1 MFAALLHARKMLSL
15 QPECVRFDIYRT
27 AAVLE
32 QNQGSQR
39 ANAFLISFCKKAL
52 PRLELVAKKYECA
65 GINNNASAAIFG
77 GHFDTELMQYLASR
91 MVNMVARY
99 NRLPDMARADIDLL
113 AADIAN
119 FTRAELANI
128 DDTGFSELKTLYTWY
143 MRAGIISL
151 QFNVTPPHWER
162 VTKKYVG
169 EDEIAPAITRMF
181 NEVWWRGRLRRIAAA
196 WREHLL
202 IAAGN
207 VSKKKHAYASKN
219 CVTDWREQKRRTRE
233 FLKGLD
239 LEDED
244 GNRISLIEKYDGSV
258 ANPAIRRCELMTRIR
273 GFENIC
279 NELGYVGE
287 FYTLTAPS
295 KYHATTKAGYRNT
308 KWKGASPSDT
318 QSYLT
323 GLWARIRAKLHREE
337 IRIFGIRVAEPH
349 HDGTPHWHMLMFM
362 LPEDVERVRLIIR
375 DYAREEDHHELRSDK
390 AKKARF
396 HAEAIDPE
404 KGSAT
409 GYVAKYISK
418 NIDGYALDGET
429 DDESGE
435 LLKETAPAV
444 SAWAA
449 RWHIRQFQFIGGAP
463 VTVYRE
469 LRRLADTETAHGLSV
484 EFAAVHDAADAGD
497 WAGYVNAQGGPFVR
511 RDDLQVRTLYE
522 PRAEFNQYGEETVC
536 IRGVYDSAIG
546 AGTPILTRLTQWKI
560 VPKRAVDLDVDV
572 KGAPAPSRSSVNN
585 CTGSENDPP
594 ILDLSKP
601 LSRRERR
608 ELANRLRKQK
618 PAIRRKFIH
627 GTDEQYAAIAK
638 TIDEI
643 YLTTGTIISRCEA
656 LHLMSGGKSCFNG
669 KWLRGTGE
677 GEVFSAAPS
686 HQAQARK
693 ILSRVAALA
702 GGKGGMK
709 GNVHPYHAHTVY
721 DAAIFLHTF
730 YQFVI
735 LYVYTVSRRGGCVN
749 RELNEH
755 VMIERVE
762 MIARLT
768 AESAC
773 QEKDREIALNLIAE
787 IARGN
792 LIKNDSFSVVFSAEP
807 VGKKLKKEHEVR
819 INITLDKDQKIEQ
832 SLIDAFQS
840 ELTRRVATIFPSTRV
855 FVRKGS
861 ITGVELTGV
870 ENDSD
875 RERLDN
881 ILQEVWEDESWR

>member
-1 MFAALLHARKMLSL
+1 MAVQFAYPWNAPRSAIASPYLTYDQQHRRDRMFAALLHARKVLSL
-15 QPECVRFDIYRT
+15 QPECVRFDVYRT
-27 AAVLE
+27 ATVLE

-52 PRLELVAKKYECA
+52 PRLELVAKKYECV
-65 GINNNASAAIFG
+65 GINSNVSTAVFG
-77 GHFDTELMQYLASR
+77 GHLDTQLMQYLASR
-91 MVNMVARY
+91 MVNMVARF
-99 NRLPDMARADIDLL
+99 NRLPDMSRADIDLL
-113 AADIAN
+113 ASDIAN
-119 FTRAELANI
+119 FIRSELADI
-128 DDTGFSELKTLYTWY
+128 DDTGLSELKTLYTWY
-143 MRAGIISL
+143 MQAGIISL
-151 QFNVTPPHWER
+151 QFNVIPPHWER

-181 NEVWWRGRLRRIAAA
+181 NDVWWRGRLRRIAAT
-196 WREHLL
+196 WREHLH
-202 IAAGN
+202 IAVGN
-207 VSKKKHAYASKN
+207 VSKKRHAYASKN

-295 KYHATTKAGYRNT
+295 KYHATTKAGYRNSE
-308 KWKGASPSDT
+308 WNGANPSDT

-375 DYAREEDHHELRSDK
+375 DYAWEEDHHELRSDK

-536 IRGVYDSAIG
+536 IRCVYDSAVG

-560 VPKRAVDLDVDV
+560 VPKRAVDLAVDV
-572 KGAPAPSRSSVNN
+572 KGASAPSRSSVNN
-585 CTGSENDPP
+585 CTGRESEPP
-594 ILDLSKP
+594 ALDLTKP
-601 LSRRERR
+601 LSRREKR
-608 ELANRLRKQK
+608 ELTNRLRKKK
-618 PAIRRKFIH
+618 PATRRKFIH
-627 GTDEQYAAIAK
+627 GTGEQNAAIAK

-643 YLTTGTIISRCEA
+643 HLTTGNTISRGEA
-656 LHLMSGGKSCFNG
+656 LHLMAGGKSCFEG
-669 KWLRGTGE
+669 KWLRGTARGE
-677 GEVFSAAPS
+677 IFSAAPS
-686 HQAQARK
+686 HEAKARE
-693 ILSRVAALA
+693 ILNRVA
-702 GGKGGMK
+702 
-709 GNVHPYHAHTVY
+709 V
-721 DAAIFLHTF
+721 
-730 YQFVI
+730 
-735 LYVYTVSRRGGCVN
+735 
-749 RELNEH
+749 
-755 VMIERVE
+755 
-762 MIARLT
+762 
-768 AESAC
+768 
-773 QEKDREIALNLIAE
+773 IAE
-787 IARGN
+787 LAT
-792 LIKNDSFSVVFSAEP
+792 KNN
-807 VGKKLKKEHEVR
+807 H
-819 INITLDKDQKIEQ
+819 
-832 SLIDAFQS
+832 
-840 ELTRRVATIFPSTRV
+840 
-855 FVRKGS
+855 
-861 ITGVELTGV
+861 
-870 ENDSD
+870 
-875 RERLDN
+875 
-881 ILQEVWEDESWR
+881 

>member
-1 MFAALLHARKMLSL
+1 M
-15 QPECVRFDIYRT
+15 RFDVYRT
-27 AAVLE
+27 ATVLE
-32 QNQGSQR
+32 QNQGLQR

-52 PRLELVAKKYECA
+52 PRLELVAKKYESA
-65 GINNNASAAIFG
+65 GINSNVSTAVFG
-77 GHFDTELMQYLASR
+77 GHFDTRLMQYLASR
-91 MVNMVARY
+91 MVNLVARY
-99 NRLPDMARADIDLL
+99 NRLPDMSRADADLL
-113 AADIAN
+113 GGDIAN
-119 FTRAELANI
+119 FIRSELANI
-128 DDTGFSELKTLYTWY
+128 DDSGFGELKTLYTWY
-143 MRAGIISL
+143 MHAGFISL
-151 QFNVTPPHWER
+151 QFNVIPPHWER
-162 VTKKYVG
+162 VANKCFNK
-169 EDEIAPAITRMF
+169 DDIAPAVIRMF
-181 NEVWWRGRLRRIAAA
+181 TESWWRNRLRRVASA
-196 WREHLL
+196 WREHLQ
-202 IAAGN
+202 IAVGN

-295 KYHATTKAGYRNT
+295 KYHATTKAGYRNS
-308 KWKGASPSDT
+308 KWNGASPSDT

-375 DYAREEDHHELRSDK
+375 DYTWEEDRHELRSDK

-522 PRAEFNQYGEETVC
+522 PRTEFNQYGEETVC
-536 IRGVYDSAIG
+536 IRGVYDSAVG
-546 AGTPILTRLTQWKI
+546 ADTPILTRLTQWKI
-560 VPKRAVDLDVDV
+560 VPKRAVDFAVDV

-585 CTGSENDPP
+585 CTGNESDPP
-594 ILDLSKP
+594 ELDLSKP
-601 LSRRERR
+601 LSRSERR
-608 ELANRLRKQK
+608 KLTARLRNKKRVGRQE
-618 PAIRRKFIH
+618 FIH
-627 GTDEQYAAIAK
+627 GTDKQRAAIDR

-643 YLTTGTIISRCEA
+643 QLATGETISRGEA
-656 LHLMSGGKSCFNG
+656 LHLMSGCKSCING
-669 KWLRGTGE
+669 KWCRGSATGE
-677 GEVFSAAPS
+677 IFPAAPS
-686 HQAQARK
+686 YRAKARQ
-693 ILSRVAALA
+693 ILNRAVVLA
-702 GGKGGMK
+702 
-709 GNVHPYHAHTVY
+709 
-721 DAAIFLHTF
+721 
-730 YQFVI
+730 
-735 LYVYTVSRRGGCVN
+735 
-749 RELNEH
+749 
-755 VMIERVE
+755 
-762 MIARLT
+762 
-768 AESAC
+768 
-773 QEKDREIALNLIAE
+773 
-787 IARGN
+787 
-792 LIKNDSFSVVFSAEP
+792 
-807 VGKKLKKEHEVR
+807 
-819 INITLDKDQKIEQ
+819 
-832 SLIDAFQS
+832 
-840 ELTRRVATIFPSTRV
+840 
-855 FVRKGS
+855 S
-861 ITGVELTGV
+861 ITKL
-870 ENDSD
+870 
-875 RERLDN
+875 RM
-881 ILQEVWEDESWR
+881 

>member
-1 MFAALLHARKMLSL
+1 MHSSQVAYAYPWNAPRSAIASPYLTYDQQHRRDRMFAALLHARKVLSL
-15 QPECVRFDIYRT
+15 QPECVRFDVYRT

-52 PRLELVAKKYECA
+52 PRLELVAKKYECT
-65 GINNNASAAIFG
+65 GIDSKVSTAVFG

-99 NRLPDMARADIDLL
+99 NRLPDMSRADIDLL

-119 FTRAELANI
+119 FIRAELADI
-128 DDTGFSELKTLYTWY
+128 DDAEFSELKTLYTWY
-143 MRAGIISL
+143 MRAGFISL

-169 EDEIAPAITRMF
+169 HDEIAPAVMRMF
-181 NEVWWRGRLRRIAAA
+181 NEVWWRGRLRRIAAS
-196 WREHLL
+196 WREHLQ

-207 VSKKKHAYASKN
+207 VSKKRHAYASKN

-295 KYHATTKAGYRNT
+295 KYHATTKAGYRNS
-308 KWKGASPSDT
+308 KWNGASPSDT

-349 HDGTPHWHMLMFM
+349 HDATPHWHMLMFM

-375 DYAREEDHHELRSDK
+375 NYAWEEDHHELKSDK

-536 IRGVYDSAIG
+536 IRGVYDAAVG

-560 VPKRAVDLDVDV
+560 VPKRAVDLAVDV
-572 KGAPAPSRSSVNN
+572 KGAPEPSRSSVNN
-585 CTGSENDPP
+585 CTGSESDPP
-594 ILDLSKP
+594 ILDLTKP

-608 ELANRLRKQK
+608 ELTNRLRMKK
-618 PAIRRKFIH
+618 SVTRRKFIH
-627 GTDEQYAAIAK
+627 GTDEQNAAVAK

-643 YLTTGTIISRCEA
+643 HQTTGINISRGEA
-656 LHLMSGGKSCFNG
+656 LHLMAGGKSCFNG
-669 KWLRGTGE
+669 KWLRGTAK

-686 HQAQARK
+686 HQTQARR

-702 GGKGGMK
+702 G
-709 GNVHPYHAHTVY
+709 
-721 DAAIFLHTF
+721 AA
-730 YQFVI
+730 
-735 LYVYTVSRRGGCVN
+735 
-749 RELNEH
+749 
-755 VMIERVE
+755 
-762 MIARLT
+762 AR
-768 AESAC
+768 
-773 QEKDREIALNLIAE
+773 
-787 IARGN
+787 
-792 LIKNDSFSVVFSAEP
+792 NDS
-807 VGKKLKKEHEVR
+807 
-819 INITLDKDQKIEQ
+819 
-832 SLIDAFQS
+832 
-840 ELTRRVATIFPSTRV
+840 
-855 FVRKGS
+855 
-861 ITGVELTGV
+861 
-870 ENDSD
+870 
-875 RERLDN
+875 
-881 ILQEVWEDESWR
+881 

>member
-1 MFAALLHARKMLSL
+1 MFAALLHARKVLSL
-15 QPECVRFDIYRT
+15 QPESVRFDVYRT

-52 PRLELVAKKYECA
+52 PRLELVANKYECA
-65 GINNNASAAIFG
+65 GINSNVSAAVFD
-77 GHFDTELMQYLASR
+77 GHFDTQLMQYLASR
-91 MVNMVARY
+91 MVNMVARF
-99 NRLPDMARADIDLL
+99 NRLPDMSRADIDLL

-119 FTRAELANI
+119 FIRSELADI

-143 MRAGIISL
+143 MRAGFISL
-151 QFNVTPPHWER
+151 QFNVTPPKWER
-162 VTKKYVG
+162 VTKKYFG
-169 EDEIAPAITRMF
+169 EDEIAPAVMRMF
-181 NEVWWRGRLRRIAAA
+181 NEVWWRGRLRRIASA
-196 WREHLL
+196 WREHLH
-202 IAAGN
+202 IAVGS
-207 VSKKKHAYASKN
+207 VSKRKHVYASKN

-295 KYHATTKAGYRNT
+295 KYHATTKAGYRNR
-308 KWKGASPSDT
+308 KWNGASPSDT

-375 DYAREEDHHELRSDK
+375 DYAWEEDRHELRSDK

-469 LRRLADTETAHGLSV
+469 LRRLADSETAHGLSI

-536 IRGVYDSAIG
+536 IRGVYDSSLG
-546 AGTPILTRLTQWKI
+546 SGTPILTRLTQWKI
-560 VPKRAVDLDVDV
+560 VPKRAVDLAVDV

-585 CTGSENDPP
+585 CTGSVSDPP
-594 ILDLSKP
+594 ELDLSKP

-608 ELANRLRKQK
+608 ELTKRLRKQK
-618 PAIRRKFIH
+618 SAIRRKFTH
-627 GTDEQYAAIAK
+627 GTDEQNAVITK

-643 YLTTGTIISRCEA
+643 HLTTGISISRGEA
-656 LHLMSGGKSCFNG
+656 LHLMAGGKSCFNG
-669 KWLRGTGE
+669 KWLRGTSKGE
-677 GEVFSAAPS
+677 IFSASPS
-686 HQAQARK
+686 HQEKARK
-693 ILSRVAALA
+693 ILNRIALLA
-702 GGKGGMK
+702 GSGG
-709 GNVHPYHAHTVY
+709 V
-721 DAAIFLHTF
+721 
-730 YQFVI
+730 
-735 LYVYTVSRRGGCVN
+735 GC
-749 RELNEH
+749 R
-755 VMIERVE
+755 
-762 MIARLT
+762 
-768 AESAC
+768 
-773 QEKDREIALNLIAE
+773 
-787 IARGN
+787 
-792 LIKNDSFSVVFSAEP
+792 
-807 VGKKLKKEHEVR
+807 
-819 INITLDKDQKIEQ
+819 
-832 SLIDAFQS
+832 
-840 ELTRRVATIFPSTRV
+840 
-855 FVRKGS
+855 
-861 ITGVELTGV
+861 
-870 ENDSD
+870 
-875 RERLDN
+875 
-881 ILQEVWEDESWR
+881 

>member
-1 MFAALLHARKMLSL
+1 MRYD
-15 QPECVRFDIYRT
+15 VYRT
-27 AAVLE
+27 ATVLE

-52 PRLELVAKKYECA
+52 PRLELVAKKYESA
-65 GINNNASAAIFG
+65 GINSNASTAVFG
-77 GHFDTELMQYLASR
+77 GHFDTRLMQYLASR
-91 MVNMVARY
+91 MVNLVARY
-99 NRLPDMARADIDLL
+99 NRLPDMSRADVDLL
-113 AADIAN
+113 AGDIAN
-119 FTRAELANI
+119 FIRSELANI
-128 DDTGFSELKTLYTWY
+128 DDSGFGELKTLYTWY
-143 MRAGIISL
+143 MHAGFFSL

-162 VTKKYVG
+162 VANKYFNK
-169 EDEIAPAITRMF
+169 DDIAPAVIRMF
-181 NEVWWRGRLRRIAAA
+181 TESWWRNRLRRVASA
-196 WREHLL
+196 WREHLQ
-202 IAAGN
+202 IAVGN
-207 VSKKKHAYASKN
+207 VSKKRHAYASKN

-279 NELGYVGE
+279 TELGYVGE

-295 KYHATTKAGYRNT
+295 KYHATTKAGYRNS
-308 KWKGASPSDT
+308 KWNGASPSDT

-375 DYAREEDHHELRSDK
+375 DYAWEEDRHELRSDK

-522 PRAEFNQYGEETVC
+522 PRAEFNQYGEETIC
-536 IRGVYDSAIG
+536 IRGVYDSAVG
-546 AGTPILTRLTQWKI
+546 ADTPILTRLTQWKI
-560 VPKRAVDLDVDV
+560 VPKRAVDLAVDV

-585 CTGSENDPP
+585 CTGSESDPP
-594 ILDLSKP
+594 ELDLSKP
-601 LSRRERR
+601 LSRSERR
-608 ELANRLRKQK
+608 KLTARLRDKKRVTRQG
-618 PAIRRKFIH
+618 FIH
-627 GTDEQYAAIAK
+627 GTDKQSAAIDR

-643 YLTTGTIISRCEA
+643 QLATGETINRGEA
-656 LHLMSGGKSCFNG
+656 LHLMAGGKSCING
-669 KWLRGTGE
+669 KWCRGSATGE
-677 GEVFSAAPS
+677 IFPAAPS
-686 HQAQARK
+686 HRVQARQ
-693 ILSRVAALA
+693 ILNRVAALA
-702 GGKGGMK
+702 SVTK
-709 GNVHPYHAHTVY
+709 
-721 DAAIFLHTF
+721 
-730 YQFVI
+730 
-735 LYVYTVSRRGGCVN
+735 SR
-749 RELNEH
+749 L
-755 VMIERVE
+755 
-762 MIARLT
+762 
-768 AESAC
+768 
-773 QEKDREIALNLIAE
+773 
-787 IARGN
+787 
-792 LIKNDSFSVVFSAEP
+792 
-807 VGKKLKKEHEVR
+807 
-819 INITLDKDQKIEQ
+819 
-832 SLIDAFQS
+832 
-840 ELTRRVATIFPSTRV
+840 
-855 FVRKGS
+855 
-861 ITGVELTGV
+861 
-870 ENDSD
+870 
-875 RERLDN
+875 
-881 ILQEVWEDESWR
+881 

>member
-1 MFAALLHARKMLSL
+1 MNKVIDTPVSAKATGEIDYAFVWNFPKQAIASPYLTYDQQYRRDRMFAALLHARKVLSL
-15 QPECVRFDIYRT
+15 QPECVRFDVYRT
-27 AAVLE
+27 AAVLA

-39 ANAFLISFCKKAL
+39 ANDFLISFCKKAL
-52 PRLELVAKKYECA
+52 PRLELVAKKYECV
-65 GINNNASAAIFG
+65 GINSNVSTAVFG
-77 GHFDTELMQYLASR
+77 GHFDTKLMQYLASR

-99 NRLPDMARADIDLL
+99 NRLPDMSRADIDLL

-119 FTRAELANI
+119 FIRAELADI

-143 MRAGIISL
+143 MRAGFISL

-169 EDEIAPAITRMF
+169 EDEIAPAIARMF
-181 NEVWWRGRLRRIAAA
+181 NDVWWRGRLRRIAAA
-196 WREHLL
+196 WREHLQ
-202 IAAGN
+202 ITVGN

-244 GNRISLIEKYDGSV
+244 GNRISLIEKFDGSV

-295 KYHATTKAGYRNT
+295 KYHATTKAGYRNS
-308 KWKGASPSDT
+308 KWNGASPSDT
-318 QSYLT
+318 QSYLA

-375 DYAREEDHHELRSDK
+375 DYAWEEDRHELKSDK

-396 HAEAIDPE
+396 YAEAIDPE

-418 NIDGYALDGET
+418 NIDGYALDGEI

-469 LRRLADTETAHGLSV
+469 LRRLADTEAAHGLSV

-522 PRAEFNQYGEETVC
+522 PRTEFNQYGEETVC

-560 VPKRAVDLDVDV
+560 VPKRAVDLAVDV

-585 CTGSENDPP
+585 CTGSESDPP
-594 ILDLSKP
+594 ELDLSKP
-601 LSRRERR
+601 LSRREKR
-608 ELANRLRKQK
+608 ELTNRLRKQK

-627 GTDEQYAAIAK
+627 GTDEQNAAIAK

-643 YLTTGTIISRCEA
+643 HLTTGITISRGEA
-656 LHLMSGGKSCFNG
+656 LHLMAGGKSCFNG
-669 KWLRGTGE
+669 KWLRGTAKGE
-677 GEVFSAAPS
+677 IFTAAPS
-686 HQAQARK
+686 YQAKARI
-693 ILSRVAALA
+693 ILNRVAALA
-702 GGKGGMK
+702 
-709 GNVHPYHAHTVY
+709 
-721 DAAIFLHTF
+721 
-730 YQFVI
+730 
-735 LYVYTVSRRGGCVN
+735 
-749 RELNEH
+749 EL
-755 VMIERVE
+755 
-762 MIARLT
+762 AT
-768 AESAC
+768 
-773 QEKDREIALNLIAE
+773 
-787 IARGN
+787 
-792 LIKNDSFSVVFSAEP
+792 
-807 VGKKLKKEHEVR
+807 
-819 INITLDKDQKIEQ
+819 KI
-832 SLIDAFQS
+832 
-840 ELTRRVATIFPSTRV
+840 
-855 FVRKGS
+855 
-861 ITGVELTGV
+861 
-870 ENDSD
+870 
-875 RERLDN
+875 
-881 ILQEVWEDESWR
+881 

>member
-1 MFAALLHARKMLSL
+1 M
-15 QPECVRFDIYRT
+15 RFDVFRK
-27 AAVLE
+27 ADALE
-32 QNQGSQR
+32 KSQGSQR
-39 ANAFLISFCKKAL
+39 ANAFLVNFCKKAL
-52 PRLELVAKKYECA
+52 PRIELVTKKYQVN
-65 GINNNASAAIFG
+65 GINSDASAAIFG
-77 GHFDTELMQYLASR
+77 GHFDTRLMQYLASR

-99 NRLPDMARADIDLL
+99 NRLPDMSRADVDLL
-113 AADIAN
+113 AGDIAN
-119 FTRAELANI
+119 FIRSELANI
-128 DDTGFSELKTLYTWY
+128 DDSGFGELKTLYTWY
-143 MRAGIISL
+143 MHAGFISL

-162 VTKKYVG
+162 VANKYFNK
-169 EDEIAPAITRMF
+169 DDIAPAVIRMF
-181 NEVWWRGRLRRIAAA
+181 TESWWRNLLRRVASA
-196 WREHLL
+196 WREHLQ
-202 IAAGN
+202 IAVGN

-295 KYHATTKAGYRNT
+295 KYHATTKAGYRNS
-308 KWKGASPSDT
+308 KWNGASPSDT

-375 DYAREEDHHELRSDK
+375 DYAWEEDRHELRSDK

-418 NIDGYALDGET
+418 NIDGYALNGET

-449 RWHIRQFQFIGGAP
+449 RWHIRQFQFVGGAP

-522 PRAEFNQYGEETVC
+522 PRTEFNQYGEETVC

-546 AGTPILTRLTQWKI
+546 ADTPILTRLTQWKI
-560 VPKRAVDLDVDV
+560 VPKRAVDLAVDV

-585 CTGSENDPP
+585 CTGSESDPP
-594 ILDLSKP
+594 ELDLSKP
-601 LSRRERR
+601 LSRSERR
-608 ELANRLRKQK
+608 KLTARLRDKK
-618 PAIRRKFIH
+618 RVTRRDFVH
-627 GTDEQYAAIAK
+627 GTDKQNAAIDR

-643 YLTTGTIISRCEA
+643 QLTTGEAISRGEA
-656 LHLMSGGKSCFNG
+656 LHLMAGGKSCING
-669 KWLRGTGE
+669 KWCRGSSIGE
-677 GEVFSAAPS
+677 IFPAAPS
-686 HQAQARK
+686 NRAKARQ
-693 ILSRVAALA
+693 ILNRVAGLA
-702 GGKGGMK
+702 AKQ
-709 GNVHPYHAHTVY
+709 H
-721 DAAIFLHTF
+721 
-730 YQFVI
+730 Q
-735 LYVYTVSRRGGCVN
+735 R
-749 RELNEH
+749 
-755 VMIERVE
+755 
-762 MIARLT
+762 
-768 AESAC
+768 
-773 QEKDREIALNLIAE
+773 
-787 IARGN
+787 
-792 LIKNDSFSVVFSAEP
+792 
-807 VGKKLKKEHEVR
+807 
-819 INITLDKDQKIEQ
+819 
-832 SLIDAFQS
+832 
-840 ELTRRVATIFPSTRV
+840 
-855 FVRKGS
+855 
-861 ITGVELTGV
+861 
-870 ENDSD
+870 
-875 RERLDN
+875 
-881 ILQEVWEDESWR
+881 

>member
-1 MFAALLHARKMLSL
+1 MHNTTVAYAYPWNAPRSAIASPYLTYDQQHRRDRMFAALLHARKVLSL
-15 QPECVRFDIYRT
+15 QPECVRFDVYRT

-65 GINNNASAAIFG
+65 GIDRKVSAAVFG
-77 GHFDTELMQYLASR
+77 GHFDTEIMQYLASR

-99 NRLPDMARADIDLL
+99 NRLPDMSRADIDLL

-119 FTRAELANI
+119 FIRAELADI
-128 DDTGFSELKTLYTWY
+128 DDAEFSELKTLYTWY
-143 MRAGIISL
+143 MRAGFISL

-169 EDEIAPAITRMF
+169 HDEIAPAVMRMF
-181 NEVWWRGRLRRIAAA
+181 NEVWWRGRLRRIAAS
-196 WREHLL
+196 WREHLQ
-202 IAAGN
+202 IAVGN
-207 VSKKKHAYASKN
+207 VSKKRHAYASKN

-295 KYHATTKAGYRNT
+295 KYHATTKAGYRNS
-308 KWKGASPSDT
+308 KWNGASPSDT

-349 HDGTPHWHMLMFM
+349 HDATPHWHMLMFM

-375 DYAREEDHHELRSDK
+375 DYAWEEDHHELKSDK
-390 AKKARF
+390 SKKARF

-511 RDDLQVRTLYE
+511 RDELQVRTLYE

-560 VPKRAVDLDVDV
+560 VPKRAVDLAVDV

-585 CTGSENDPP
+585 CTGSESDPP
-594 ILDLSKP
+594 ILDLTKP

-618 PAIRRKFIH
+618 PSTPRKFTR
-627 GTDEQYAAIAK
+627 GTDEQKAALSK

-643 YLTTGTIISRCEA
+643 HLTTGITISRGEA
-656 LHLMSGGKSCFNG
+656 LHLMAGGKSCFNG
-669 KWLRGTGE
+669 KWLRGTAK

-686 HQAQARK
+686 QQAQAKR

-702 GGKGGMK
+702 GA
-709 GNVHPYHAHTVY
+709 VT
-721 DAAIFLHTF
+721 
-730 YQFVI
+730 
-735 LYVYTVSRRGGCVN
+735 
-749 RELNEH
+749 
-755 VMIERVE
+755 
-762 MIARLT
+762 
-768 AESAC
+768 
-773 QEKDREIALNLIAE
+773 
-787 IARGN
+787 
-792 LIKNDSFSVVFSAEP
+792 KN
-807 VGKKLKKEHEVR
+807 
-819 INITLDKDQKIEQ
+819 
-832 SLIDAFQS
+832 
-840 ELTRRVATIFPSTRV
+840 
-855 FVRKGS
+855 GS
-861 ITGVELTGV
+861 
-870 ENDSD
+870 
-875 RERLDN
+875 
-881 ILQEVWEDESWR
+881 

>member
-1 MFAALLHARKMLSL
+1 MHSSTVAYAYPWNAPRSAIASPYLTYDQQHRRDRMFAALLHARKVLSL
-15 QPECVRFDIYRT
+15 QPECVRFDVYRT

-65 GINNNASAAIFG
+65 SINSKVSAAVFG
-77 GHFDTELMQYLASR
+77 GHFDTEIMQYLASR

-99 NRLPDMARADIDLL
+99 NRLPDMSRADIDLL

-119 FTRAELANI
+119 FIRAELADN
-128 DDTGFSELKTLYTWY
+128 DDAGFSELKTLYSWY
-143 MRAGIISL
+143 MRAGFISM

-169 EDEIAPAITRMF
+169 QDEIAPAVMRMF
-181 NEVWWRGRLRRIAAA
+181 NEVWWRGRLRRIAAS
-196 WREHLL
+196 WREHLQ
-202 IAAGN
+202 IAVGN
-207 VSKKKHAYASKN
+207 VSKKRHAYASKN

-279 NELGYVGE
+279 NDLGYVGE

-295 KYHATTKAGYRNT
+295 KYHATTKAGYRNS
-308 KWKGASPSDT
+308 KWNGASPSDT

-323 GLWARIRAKLHREE
+323 GLWARIRAKLHRQE

-375 DYAREEDHHELRSDK
+375 DYAWEEDRNELRSEK

-522 PRAEFNQYGEETVC
+522 PRTEFNQYGEETVC
-536 IRGVYDSAIG
+536 IRGVYDAAVG

-560 VPKRAVDLDVDV
+560 VPKRAVDLAVDV

-585 CTGSENDPP
+585 CTGSESDPP
-594 ILDLSKP
+594 ILDLTKP
-601 LSRRERR
+601 LSRRARR
-608 ELANRLRKQK
+608 ELTNRLRKQK
-618 PAIRRKFIH
+618 QATRRKFIH
-627 GTDEQYAAIAK
+627 GTDEQNAAIAK

-643 YLTTGTIISRCEA
+643 HLTTGIAISRGEA
-656 LHLMSGGKSCFNG
+656 LHLMAGGKSCLDG
-669 KWLRGTGE
+669 KWLRGISKGE
-677 GEVFSAAPS
+677 IFSAAPS

-693 ILSRVAALA
+693 ILNRVAALA
-702 GGKGGMK
+702 QLAMK
-709 GNVHPYHAHTVY
+709 V
-721 DAAIFLHTF
+721 
-730 YQFVI
+730 
-735 LYVYTVSRRGGCVN
+735 
-749 RELNEH
+749 
-755 VMIERVE
+755 
-762 MIARLT
+762 
-768 AESAC
+768 
-773 QEKDREIALNLIAE
+773 
-787 IARGN
+787 
-792 LIKNDSFSVVFSAEP
+792 
-807 VGKKLKKEHEVR
+807 
-819 INITLDKDQKIEQ
+819 
-832 SLIDAFQS
+832 
-840 ELTRRVATIFPSTRV
+840 
-855 FVRKGS
+855 
-861 ITGVELTGV
+861 
-870 ENDSD
+870 
-875 RERLDN
+875 
-881 ILQEVWEDESWR
+881 

>member
-1 MFAALLHARKMLSL
+1 MAVQFAYPWNAPRSAIASPYLTYDQQHRRDRMFAALLHARKVLSL
-15 QPECVRFDIYRT
+15 QPECVRFDVYRT

-52 PRLELVAKKYECA
+52 PRLELVAKKYQCT
-65 GINNNASAAIFG
+65 GINSNVSAAVFG
-77 GHFDTELMQYLASR
+77 GHFDTQLMQYLASR

-99 NRLPDMARADIDLL
+99 NRLPDMSRADIDLL

-119 FTRAELANI
+119 FIRAELADI

-196 WREHLL
+196 WREHLQ
-202 IAAGN
+202 IAVGN
-207 VSKKKHAYASKN
+207 VSKKRHAYASKN

-244 GNRISLIEKYDGSV
+244 GNRISLIDKYDGSV

-295 KYHATTKAGYRNT
+295 KYHATTKAGYRNS

-375 DYAREEDHHELRSDK
+375 DYAWEEDRHELRSDK

-409 GYVAKYISK
+409 GYIAKYISK

-536 IRGVYDSAIG
+536 ILGVYDSVVG

-560 VPKRAVDLDVDV
+560 VPKRAVDLAVDV

-585 CTGSENDPP
+585 CTEAKYDPP
-594 ILDLSKP
+594 KFDLSNS
-601 LSRRERR
+601 LTRREKR
-608 ELANRLRKQK
+608 ELANRIRTKKSALRK
-618 PAIRRKFIH
+618 KFIH
-627 GTDEQYAAIAK
+627 GTDKQGAAIVK
-638 TIDEI
+638 TINEI
-643 YLTTGTIISRCEA
+643 HHMTGIAISRGEA
-656 LHLMSGGKSCFNG
+656 LHLIFGGRANYGLGWFKGSANG
-669 KWLRGTGE
+669 EL
-677 GEVFSAAPS
+677 FSAAAP
-686 HQAQARK
+686 
-693 ILSRVAALA
+693 
-702 GGKGGMK
+702 
-709 GNVHPYHAHTVY
+709 
-721 DAAIFLHTF
+721 
-730 YQFVI
+730 
-735 LYVYTVSRRGGCVN
+735 
-749 RELNEH
+749 
-755 VMIERVE
+755 
-762 MIARLT
+762 
-768 AESAC
+768 
-773 QEKDREIALNLIAE
+773 KDEAFQKRAAE
-787 IARGN
+787 IVTR
-792 LIKNDSFSVVFSAEP
+792 F
-807 VGKKLKKEHEVR
+807 KKIQMAYVHHMHPIE
-819 INITLDKDQKIEQ
+819 TQK
-832 SLIDAFQS
+832 
-840 ELTRRVATIFPSTRV
+840 
-855 FVRKGS
+855 
-861 ITGVELTGV
+861 
-870 ENDSD
+870 
-875 RERLDN
+875 
-881 ILQEVWEDESWR
+881 

>member
-1 MFAALLHARKMLSL
+1 MFAALLHARKVLSL
-15 QPECVRFDIYRT
+15 QPECVRFDVYRT
-27 AAVLE
+27 ATVLE

-52 PRLELVAKKYECA
+52 PRLELVAKKYECV
-65 GINNNASAAIFG
+65 GINSNVSTAVFG
-77 GHFDTELMQYLASR
+77 GHFDTQLMQYLASR
-91 MVNMVARY
+91 MVNMVARF
-99 NRLPDMARADIDLL
+99 NRLPDMSRADIDLL
-113 AADIAN
+113 ASDIAN
-119 FTRAELANI
+119 FIRSELADI
-128 DDTGFSELKTLYTWY
+128 DDTGLSELKTLYTWY
-143 MRAGIISL
+143 MQAGIISL

-181 NEVWWRGRLRRIAAA
+181 NDVWWRGRLRRIAAA
-196 WREHLL
+196 WREHLH
-202 IAAGN
+202 IAVGN
-207 VSKKKHAYASKN
+207 VSKKRHAYASKN

-244 GNRISLIEKYDGSV
+244 GNRISLIDKYDGSV

-295 KYHATTKAGYRNT
+295 KYHATTKAGYRNS
-308 KWKGASPSDT
+308 KWNGANPSDT

-323 GLWARIRAKLHREE
+323 GLWARIRAKLHRDE

-375 DYAREEDHHELRSDK
+375 DYAWEEDRNELRSDK

-418 NIDGYALDGET
+418 NIDGYAVDGET
-429 DDESGE
+429 DDESGK

-522 PRAEFNQYGEETVC
+522 PCAEFNQYGEETLC
-536 IRGVYDSAIG
+536 IRGVYDSAVG
-546 AGTPILTRLTQWKI
+546 ADTPILTRLTQWKI
-560 VPKRAVDLDVDV
+560 VPKRAVDLAVDV

-585 CTGSENDPP
+585 CTGSESDPP
-594 ILDLSKP
+594 ELDLSKP
-601 LSRRERR
+601 LSRSERR
-608 ELANRLRKQK
+608 KLTARLRDKKRVTRQG
-618 PAIRRKFIH
+618 FIH
-627 GTDEQYAAIAK
+627 GTDKQSAAIDR

-643 YLTTGTIISRCEA
+643 QLTTGEAISRGEA
-656 LHLMSGGKSCFNG
+656 LHLIAGGKSCING
-669 KWLRGTGE
+669 KWCRGSATGE
-677 GEVFSAAPS
+677 IFPAAPS
-686 HQAQARK
+686 HQVQARQ
-693 ILSRVAALA
+693 ILNRVAGLA
-702 GGKGGMK
+702 SVTK
-709 GNVHPYHAHTVY
+709 
-721 DAAIFLHTF
+721 L
-730 YQFVI
+730 
-735 LYVYTVSRRGGCVN
+735 
-749 RELNEH
+749 
-755 VMIERVE
+755 
-762 MIARLT
+762 RL
-768 AESAC
+768 
-773 QEKDREIALNLIAE
+773 
-787 IARGN
+787 
-792 LIKNDSFSVVFSAEP
+792 
-807 VGKKLKKEHEVR
+807 
-819 INITLDKDQKIEQ
+819 
-832 SLIDAFQS
+832 
-840 ELTRRVATIFPSTRV
+840 
-855 FVRKGS
+855 
-861 ITGVELTGV
+861 
-870 ENDSD
+870 
-875 RERLDN
+875 
-881 ILQEVWEDESWR
+881 

>member
-1 MFAALLHARKMLSL
+1 MRYDVY
-15 QPECVRFDIYRT
+15 CT
-27 AAVLE
+27 ATVLE

-52 PRLELVAKKYECA
+52 PRLELVAKKYESA
-65 GINNNASAAIFG
+65 GINSNASTAVFG
-77 GHFDTELMQYLASR
+77 GHFDTRLMQYLASR
-91 MVNMVARY
+91 MVNLVARY
-99 NRLPDMARADIDLL
+99 NRLPDMSRADVDLL
-113 AADIAN
+113 AGDIAN
-119 FTRAELANI
+119 FIRSELANI
-128 DDTGFSELKTLYTWY
+128 DDSGFGELKTLYTWY
-143 MRAGIISL
+143 MHAGFISL

-162 VTKKYVG
+162 VANKYFNK
-169 EDEIAPAITRMF
+169 DDIAPAVIRMF
-181 NEVWWRGRLRRIAAA
+181 TESWWRNRLRRVASA
-196 WREHLL
+196 WREHLQ
-202 IAAGN
+202 IAVGN
-207 VSKKKHAYASKN
+207 VSKKRHAYASKN

-295 KYHATTKAGYRNT
+295 KYHATTKAGYRNS
-308 KWKGASPSDT
+308 KWNGASPSDT

-375 DYAREEDHHELRSDK
+375 DYAWEEDRHELRSDK

-522 PRAEFNQYGEETVC
+522 PRAEFNQYGEETIC
-536 IRGVYDSAIG
+536 IRGVYDSAVG
-546 AGTPILTRLTQWKI
+546 ADTPILTRLTQWKI
-560 VPKRAVDLDVDV
+560 VPKRAVDLAVDV

-585 CTGSENDPP
+585 CTRSENDPP
-594 ILDLSKP
+594 ELDLSKP
-601 LSRRERR
+601 LSRCERR
-608 ELANRLRKQK
+608 KLTTRLRDKK
-618 PAIRRKFIH
+618 RVIRRDFVH
-627 GTDEQYAAIAK
+627 GTDKQSAAIER

-643 YLTTGTIISRCEA
+643 QLATGETINRGEA
-656 LHLMSGGKSCFNG
+656 LHLMAGGKSCING
-669 KWLRGTGE
+669 KWCRGSATGE
-677 GEVFSAAPS
+677 IFPAAPS
-686 HQAQARK
+686 HREQARQ
-693 ILSRVAALA
+693 ILNRVAALA
-702 GGKGGMK
+702 SVTK
-709 GNVHPYHAHTVY
+709 
-721 DAAIFLHTF
+721 
-730 YQFVI
+730 
-735 LYVYTVSRRGGCVN
+735 SR
-749 RELNEH
+749 L
-755 VMIERVE
+755 
-762 MIARLT
+762 
-768 AESAC
+768 
-773 QEKDREIALNLIAE
+773 
-787 IARGN
+787 
-792 LIKNDSFSVVFSAEP
+792 
-807 VGKKLKKEHEVR
+807 
-819 INITLDKDQKIEQ
+819 
-832 SLIDAFQS
+832 
-840 ELTRRVATIFPSTRV
+840 
-855 FVRKGS
+855 
-861 ITGVELTGV
+861 
-870 ENDSD
+870 
-875 RERLDN
+875 
-881 ILQEVWEDESWR
+881 

>member
-1 MFAALLHARKMLSL
+1 MIAALLHARKALSL
-15 QPECVRFDIYRT
+15 QPECVRFDVYRT

-65 GINNNASAAIFG
+65 GINSNVSAALFS
-77 GHFDTELMQYLASR
+77 GHFDTRLMQYLASR

-99 NRLPDMARADIDLL
+99 NRLPDMSRADIDLL
-113 AADIAN
+113 AGDIAN
-119 FTRAELANI
+119 FIRSELANI
-128 DDTGFSELKTLYTWY
+128 DDSGFGELKTLYAWY
-143 MRAGIISL
+143 MHAGFISL
-151 QFNVTPPHWER
+151 QFNVTPPHWDR
-162 VTKKYVG
+162 VTNKYFNK
-169 EDEIAPAITRMF
+169 DDIAPAVIRMF
-181 NEVWWRGRLRRIAAA
+181 TESWWRSRLRRVASA
-196 WREHLL
+196 WREHLQ
-202 IAAGN
+202 IAVGN
-207 VSKKKHAYASKN
+207 VSKKRHAYASKN

-233 FLKGLD
+233 FLKGLE

-295 KYHATTKAGYRNT
+295 KYHATTKAGYRNS
-308 KWKGASPSDT
+308 KWNGASPADT

-323 GLWARIRAKLHREE
+323 GLWARIRAKLHRED

-362 LPEDVERVRLIIR
+362 LPEDVERVRHIIR
-375 DYAREEDHHELRSDK
+375 DYAWEEDRHELRSDK

-418 NIDGYALDGET
+418 NIDGYALDGEL

-435 LLKETAPAV
+435 LLKESAPAV

-536 IRGVYDSAIG
+536 ICGVYDSVVG
-546 AGTPILTRLTQWKI
+546 VDTPILTRLTQWKI
-560 VPKRAVDLDVDV
+560 VPKRAVDLAVDV

-585 CTGSENDPP
+585 CTGSESESQA
-594 ILDLSKP
+594 LDLKKP
-601 LSRRERR
+601 LSRREKRQ
-608 ELANRLRKQK
+608 LVNRLRKQK
-618 PAIRRKFIH
+618 PAMRRKFIH
-627 GTDEQYAAIAK
+627 GTDEQSTAIEK

-643 YLTTGTIISRCEA
+643 HLTTGITVSRGEA
-656 LHLMSGGKSCFNG
+656 LHLMAGGKSCFDG
-669 KWLRGTGE
+669 KWLRGTAKGE
-677 GEVFSAAPS
+677 LFSAAPS
-686 HQAQARK
+686 HQANAKK
-693 ILSRVAALA
+693 ILNRVAALS
-702 GGKGGMK
+702 K
-709 GNVHPYHAHTVY
+709 P
-721 DAAIFLHTF
+721 
-730 YQFVI
+730 
-735 LYVYTVSRRGGCVN
+735 
-749 RELNEH
+749 
-755 VMIERVE
+755 
-762 MIARLT
+762 
-768 AESAC
+768 
-773 QEKDREIALNLIAE
+773 
-787 IARGN
+787 
-792 LIKNDSFSVVFSAEP
+792 
-807 VGKKLKKEHEVR
+807 
-819 INITLDKDQKIEQ
+819 
-832 SLIDAFQS
+832 
-840 ELTRRVATIFPSTRV
+840 ATKV
-855 FVRKGS
+855 
-861 ITGVELTGV
+861 
-870 ENDSD
+870 
-875 RERLDN
+875 
-881 ILQEVWEDESWR
+881 

>member
-1 MFAALLHARKMLSL
+1 MFAALLHARKVLSL
-15 QPECVRFDIYRT
+15 QPECVRFDVYRT

-39 ANAFLISFCKKAL
+39 ANAFLINFCKKAL
-52 PRLELVAKKYECA
+52 PRLELVAKKYECV
-65 GINNNASAAIFG
+65 GINSNVSAAVFD
-77 GHFDTELMQYLASR
+77 GHFDTQLMQYLASR
-91 MVNMVARY
+91 MVNMVARF
-99 NRLPDMARADIDLL
+99 NRLPDMSRADIDLL

-119 FTRAELANI
+119 FIRAELADI

-143 MRAGIISL
+143 MRAGFISL
-151 QFNVTPPHWER
+151 QFNITPPKWER
-162 VTKKYVG
+162 VAKKYFG
-169 EDEIAPAITRMF
+169 EDEIAPAVMRMF
-181 NEVWWRGRLRRIAAA
+181 NEVWWRGRLRRIASA
-196 WREHLL
+196 WREHLH
-202 IAAGN
+202 IAVGS
-207 VSKKKHAYASKN
+207 VSKRKHVYASKN

-295 KYHATTKAGYRNT
+295 KYHATTKAGYRNR
-308 KWKGASPSDT
+308 KWNGASPSDT

-375 DYAREEDHHELRSDK
+375 DYAWEEDRHELRSDK

-435 LLKETAPAV
+435 FLKETAPAV

-469 LRRLADTETAHGLSV
+469 LRRLADTETAHGLSI

-536 IRGVYDSAIG
+536 IRGVYDSSVG
-546 AGTPILTRLTQWKI
+546 SGTPILTRLTQWKI
-560 VPKRAVDLDVDV
+560 VPKRAVDLAVDV

-585 CTGSENDPP
+585 CTGSESDPP
-594 ILDLSKP
+594 ILDLTKP

-608 ELANRLRKQK
+608 ELTNRLRKQK
-618 PAIRRKFIH
+618 SAIRRKFTH
-627 GTDEQYAAIAK
+627 ETDEQNSVITK

-643 YLTTGTIISRCEA
+643 HLTTGITISRGEA
-656 LHLMSGGKSCFNG
+656 LHLMAGGKSCFDG
-669 KWLRGTGE
+669 KWLRGTAKGE
-677 GEVFSAAPS
+677 IFSAAPS
-686 HQAQARK
+686 HQVKAKEHQTKAAE
-693 ILSRVAALA
+693 ILNRVAALA
-702 GGKGGMK
+702 
-709 GNVHPYHAHTVY
+709 
-721 DAAIFLHTF
+721 
-730 YQFVI
+730 
-735 LYVYTVSRRGGCVN
+735 
-749 RELNEH
+749 EL
-755 VMIERVE
+755 V
-762 MIARLT
+762 T
-768 AESAC
+768 
-773 QEKDREIALNLIAE
+773 
-787 IARGN
+787 
-792 LIKNDSFSVVFSAEP
+792 
-807 VGKKLKKEHEVR
+807 KE
-819 INITLDKDQKIEQ
+819 
-832 SLIDAFQS
+832 
-840 ELTRRVATIFPSTRV
+840 
-855 FVRKGS
+855 
-861 ITGVELTGV
+861 
-870 ENDSD
+870 
-875 RERLDN
+875 
-881 ILQEVWEDESWR
+881 

>member
-1 MFAALLHARKMLSL
+1 MTKYTFAYPWNAPRSAIASPYLTYDQQHRRDRMFAALLHARKVLSL
-15 QPECVRFDIYRT
+15 QPECVRFDVYRT

-52 PRLELVAKKYECA
+52 PRLELVEKKYECT
-65 GINNNASAAIFG
+65 GINSNVSTAVFG
-77 GHFDTELMQYLASR
+77 GHFDTQLMQYLASR

-99 NRLPDMARADIDLL
+99 NRLPDMSRADIDLL

-119 FTRAELANI
+119 FIRAELADI

-196 WREHLL
+196 WREHLH

-207 VSKKKHAYASKN
+207 VSKKRHVYASKN

-375 DYAREEDHHELRSDK
+375 DYAWEEDRHELRSDK

-484 EFAAVHDAADAGD
+484 EFAAVHNAADAGD

-536 IRGVYDSAIG
+536 IRGVYDSAVG

-560 VPKRAVDLDVDV
+560 VPKRAVDLAVDV

-585 CTGSENDPP
+585 CTGSESDPP
-594 ILDLSKP
+594 ILDLTKP

-608 ELANRLRKQK
+608 ELTNRLRKQK
-618 PAIRRKFIH
+618 PATRRKFIH
-627 GTDEQYAAIAK
+627 GTDEQNAAIAK

-643 YLTTGTIISRCEA
+643 QLTTGITISRGEA
-656 LHLMSGGKSCFNG
+656 LHLIAGGKSCFDG
-669 KWLRGTGE
+669 KWLRGTSKGE
-677 GEVFSAAPS
+677 IFSAAPS
-686 HQAQARK
+686 HQARARK
-693 ILSRVAALA
+693 ILNRVAALA
-702 GGKGGMK
+702 
-709 GNVHPYHAHTVY
+709 
-721 DAAIFLHTF
+721 
-730 YQFVI
+730 
-735 LYVYTVSRRGGCVN
+735 
-749 RELNEH
+749 
-755 VMIERVE
+755 
-762 MIARLT
+762 
-768 AESAC
+768 
-773 QEKDREIALNLIAE
+773 
-787 IARGN
+787 
-792 LIKNDSFSVVFSAEP
+792 
-807 VGKKLKKEHEVR
+807 
-819 INITLDKDQKIEQ
+819 EQ
-832 SLIDAFQS
+832 
-840 ELTRRVATIFPSTRV
+840 AT
-855 FVRKGS
+855 KM
-861 ITGVELTGV
+861 
-870 ENDSD
+870 
-875 RERLDN
+875 
-881 ILQEVWEDESWR
+881 

>member
-1 MFAALLHARKMLSL
+1 MTKYTFAYPWNAPRSAIASPYLTYDQQHRRDRMFAALLHARKVLSL
-15 QPECVRFDIYRT
+15 QPECVRFDVYRT

-52 PRLELVAKKYECA
+52 PRLELVAKKYECT
-65 GINNNASAAIFG
+65 GINSNVSTAVFD
-77 GHFDTELMQYLASR
+77 GHFDTQLMQYLASR

-99 NRLPDMARADIDLL
+99 NRLPDMSRADIDLL

-119 FTRAELANI
+119 FIHAELADI
-128 DDTGFSELKTLYTWY
+128 DDTGFSELKTLYAWY

-162 VTKKYVG
+162 VIKKYVG
-169 EDEIAPAITRMF
+169 EDEIAPAIARMF
-181 NEVWWRGRLRRIAAA
+181 NDVWWRGRLRRIAAA
-196 WREHLL
+196 WREHLQ
-202 IAAGN
+202 IAVGN
-207 VSKKKHAYASKN
+207 VSKKKHAYASKS

-239 LEDED
+239 LEDEY
-244 GNRISLIEKYDGSV
+244 GNRISLIEKFDGSV
-258 ANPAIRRCELMTRIR
+258 ANPAIRRCELMARIR

-295 KYHATTKAGYRNT
+295 KYHATTKAGYRNS
-308 KWKGASPSDT
+308 KWNGASPSDT

-349 HDGTPHWHMLMFM
+349 YDGTPHWHMLMFM

-375 DYAREEDHHELRSDK
+375 DYAWEEDRHELRSDK

-469 LRRLADTETAHGLSV
+469 LRRMADPETARALSV
-484 EFAAVHDAADAGD
+484 EFAAVHDAAHYGR
-497 WAGYVNAQGGPFVR
+497 WADYVNAQGGPFVR

-522 PRAEFNQYGEETVC
+522 PRTEFNQYGEETVC
-536 IRGVYDSAIG
+536 IKGVYDASIG
-546 AGTPILTRLTQWKI
+546 AGSPILTRLTQWKI
-560 VPKRAVDLDVDV
+560 VPKRAVDLAVDV

-585 CTGSENDPP
+585 CTGSESDPP
-594 ILDLSKP
+594 ELDLSKP

-608 ELANRLRKQK
+608 ELTNRLRKQK
-618 PAIRRKFIH
+618 PQMRRKFIH
-627 GTDEQYAAIAK
+627 GTNEQNAVVAK
-638 TIDEI
+638 IIDEI
-643 YLTTGTIISRCEA
+643 HLTTGITISRGEA
-656 LHLMSGGKSCFNG
+656 LHLMAGGKSCFDG
-669 KWLRGTGE
+669 KWLRGTAKGE
-677 GEVFSAAPS
+677 IFSAAPS
-686 HQAQARK
+686 HQAKARK
-693 ILSRVAALA
+693 ILYRVAA
-702 GGKGGMK
+702 M
-709 GNVHPYHAHTVY
+709 
-721 DAAIFLHTF
+721 
-730 YQFVI
+730 
-735 LYVYTVSRRGGCVN
+735 
-749 RELNEH
+749 
-755 VMIERVE
+755 
-762 MIARLT
+762 
-768 AESAC
+768 AEASKPMP
-773 QEKDREIALNLIAE
+773 E
-787 IARGN
+787 
-792 LIKNDSFSVVFSAEP
+792 
-807 VGKKLKKEHEVR
+807 
-819 INITLDKDQKIEQ
+819 
-832 SLIDAFQS
+832 
-840 ELTRRVATIFPSTRV
+840 
-855 FVRKGS
+855 
-861 ITGVELTGV
+861 
-870 ENDSD
+870 
-875 RERLDN
+875 
-881 ILQEVWEDESWR
+881 

>member
-1 MFAALLHARKMLSL
+1 MTDIVYAFPWNAPRSAIASPYLTYEQQYRRDHTFAALLHARKVLSL
-15 QPECVRFDIYRT
+15 QPECVRFDVYRT

-52 PRLELVAKKYECA
+52 PRLELVAKKYESA
-65 GINNNASAAIFG
+65 GINNNVSTAVFG
-77 GHFDTELMQYLASR
+77 GHFDTRFMQYLASR
-91 MVNMVARY
+91 MVNLVARY
-99 NRLPDMARADIDLL
+99 NRLPDMSRADVDLL
-113 AADIAN
+113 AGDIAN
-119 FTRAELANI
+119 FIRSELANI
-128 DDTGFSELKTLYTWY
+128 DDSGFGELKTLYTWY
-143 MRAGIISL
+143 MHAGFISL

-162 VTKKYVG
+162 VANKYFNK
-169 EDEIAPAITRMF
+169 DDIAPAVIRMF
-181 NEVWWRGRLRRIAAA
+181 TESWWRNRLRRVASA
-196 WREHLL
+196 WREHLQ
-202 IAAGN
+202 IAVGN

-295 KYHATTKAGYRNT
+295 KYHATTKAGYRNS
-308 KWKGASPSDT
+308 KWNGASPSDT

-375 DYAREEDHHELRSDK
+375 DYAWEEDHHELRSDK

-484 EFAAVHDAADAGD
+484 EFAAVQDAADAGD

-522 PRAEFNQYGEETVC
+522 PRAEFNQYGEETIC
-536 IRGVYDSAIG
+536 IRGVYDSAVG
-546 AGTPILTRLTQWKI
+546 ADTPILTRLTQWKI
-560 VPKRAVDLDVDV
+560 VPKHAVDLAVDV

-585 CTGSENDPP
+585 CTGSESAPP
-594 ILDLSKP
+594 ILDLTKP

-608 ELANRLRKQK
+608 ELTNRLRKQK
-618 PAIRRKFIH
+618 PAMRRKFIH
-627 GTDEQYAAIAK
+627 GTDEQNAAIAK

-643 YLTTGTIISRCEA
+643 QLTTGITISRGEA
-656 LHLMSGGKSCFNG
+656 LHLMADGKSCFGG
-669 KWLRGTGE
+669 KWLRGTSKGE
-677 GEVFSAAPS
+677 IFSAAPS
-686 HQAQARK
+686 HQAKDWK
-693 ILSRVAALA
+693 ILNRVAALA
-702 GGKGGMK
+702 
-709 GNVHPYHAHTVY
+709 
-721 DAAIFLHTF
+721 
-730 YQFVI
+730 
-735 LYVYTVSRRGGCVN
+735 
-749 RELNEH
+749 EL
-755 VMIERVE
+755 
-762 MIARLT
+762 
-768 AESAC
+768 
-773 QEKDREIALNLIAE
+773 
-787 IARGN
+787 
-792 LIKNDSFSVVFSAEP
+792 
-807 VGKKLKKEHEVR
+807 
-819 INITLDKDQKIEQ
+819 
-832 SLIDAFQS
+832 
-840 ELTRRVATIFPSTRV
+840 AT
-855 FVRKGS
+855 KM
-861 ITGVELTGV
+861 
-870 ENDSD
+870 
-875 RERLDN
+875 
-881 ILQEVWEDESWR
+881 

>member
-1 MFAALLHARKMLSL
+1 M
-15 QPECVRFDIYRT
+15 RFDVFRK
-27 AAVLE
+27 ADALE
-32 QNQGSQR
+32 KSQGSQR
-39 ANAFLISFCKKAL
+39 ANAFLVNFCKKAL
-52 PRLELVAKKYECA
+52 PRIELVTKKYQVN
-65 GINNNASAAIFG
+65 GINSDASAAIFG
-77 GHFDTELMQYLASR
+77 GHFDTRLMQYLASR

-99 NRLPDMARADIDLL
+99 NRLPDMSRADVDLL
-113 AADIAN
+113 AGDIAN
-119 FTRAELANI
+119 FIRSELANI
-128 DDTGFSELKTLYTWY
+128 DDSGFGELKTLYTWY
-143 MRAGIISL
+143 MHAGFISL
-151 QFNVTPPHWER
+151 QFNITPPHWER
-162 VTKKYVG
+162 VANKYFNK
-169 EDEIAPAITRMF
+169 DDIAPAVIRMF
-181 NEVWWRGRLRRIAAA
+181 TESWWRNRLRRVASA
-196 WREHLL
+196 WREHLQ
-202 IAAGN
+202 IAVGN

-295 KYHATTKAGYRNT
+295 KYHATTKAGYRNS
-308 KWKGASPSDT
+308 KWNGASPSDT

-349 HDGTPHWHMLMFM
+349 HDGTPHCHMLMFM

-375 DYAREEDHHELRSDK
+375 DYAWEEDRHELRSDK

-418 NIDGYALDGET
+418 NIDGYALDGEI

-522 PRAEFNQYGEETVC
+522 PRTEFNQYGEETVC

-546 AGTPILTRLTQWKI
+546 ADTPIMTRLTQWKI
-560 VPKRAVDLDVDV
+560 VPKRAVDLAVDV

-585 CTGSENDPP
+585 CTGSESDPP
-594 ILDLSKP
+594 ELDLSKP
-601 LSRRERR
+601 LSRSERR
-608 ELANRLRKQK
+608 KLTARLRDKKRVTRQG
-618 PAIRRKFIH
+618 FIH
-627 GTDEQYAAIAK
+627 GTDKQSAAIDR

-643 YLTTGTIISRCEA
+643 QLATGETINRGEA
-656 LHLMSGGKSCFNG
+656 LHLMAGGKSCING
-669 KWLRGTGE
+669 KWCRGSATGE
-677 GEVFSAAPS
+677 IFPAAPS
-686 HQAQARK
+686 HRVQARQ
-693 ILSRVAALA
+693 ILNRVAALA
-702 GGKGGMK
+702 SVTK
-709 GNVHPYHAHTVY
+709 
-721 DAAIFLHTF
+721 
-730 YQFVI
+730 
-735 LYVYTVSRRGGCVN
+735 SR
-749 RELNEH
+749 L
-755 VMIERVE
+755 
-762 MIARLT
+762 
-768 AESAC
+768 
-773 QEKDREIALNLIAE
+773 
-787 IARGN
+787 
-792 LIKNDSFSVVFSAEP
+792 
-807 VGKKLKKEHEVR
+807 
-819 INITLDKDQKIEQ
+819 
-832 SLIDAFQS
+832 
-840 ELTRRVATIFPSTRV
+840 
-855 FVRKGS
+855 
-861 ITGVELTGV
+861 
-870 ENDSD
+870 
-875 RERLDN
+875 
-881 ILQEVWEDESWR
+881 

>member
-1 MFAALLHARKMLSL
+1 MDTPVSAKATGEIDYAFVWNFPKQAIASPYLTYDQQHRRDRMLAALLHARKVLSL
-15 QPECVRFDIYRT
+15 QPECVRFDVYRT

-32 QNQGSQR
+32 KNQGSQR
-39 ANAFLISFCKKAL
+39 ANAFLISFCKRAL
-52 PRLELVAKKYECA
+52 PRLELVATKYECA
-65 GINNNASAAIFG
+65 GINSNVSAAVFG
-77 GHFDTELMQYLASR
+77 SHFDTELMQYLASR

-99 NRLPDMARADIDLL
+99 NRLPDMSRADIDLL

-119 FTRAELANI
+119 FIRAELADI

-143 MRAGIISL
+143 MRAGFISL

-169 EDEIAPAITRMF
+169 EDEIAPAIARMF
-181 NEVWWRGRLRRIAAA
+181 NDVWWRGRLRRIAAA
-196 WREHLL
+196 WREHLQ
-202 IAAGN
+202 ITVGN

-244 GNRISLIEKYDGSV
+244 GNRISLIEKFDGSV

-295 KYHATTKAGYRNT
+295 KYHATTKAGYRNS
-308 KWKGASPSDT
+308 KWNGASPSDT

-375 DYAREEDHHELRSDK
+375 DYAWEEDRHELKSDK

-469 LRRLADTETAHGLSV
+469 LRRLADTEAAHGLSV

-522 PRAEFNQYGEETVC
+522 PRTEFNQYGEETVC

-560 VPKRAVDLDVDV
+560 VPKRAVDLAVDV

-585 CTGSENDPP
+585 CTGSESDPP
-594 ILDLSKP
+594 ELDLSNP
-601 LSRRERR
+601 LSRREKR
-608 ELANRLRKQK
+608 ELTNRLRKQK

-627 GTDEQYAAIAK
+627 GTDEQNAAIAK

-643 YLTTGTIISRCEA
+643 HLTTGITISRGEA
-656 LHLMSGGKSCFNG
+656 LHLMTGGKSCFNG
-669 KWLRGTGE
+669 KWLRGTSKGE
-677 GEVFSAAPS
+677 IFSAVPS
-686 HQAQARK
+686 HHAKTQK
-693 ILSRVAALA
+693 ILKRVAMLA
-702 GGKGGMK
+702 EASK
-709 GNVHPYHAHTVY
+709 
-721 DAAIFLHTF
+721 
-730 YQFVI
+730 
-735 LYVYTVSRRGGCVN
+735 
-749 RELNEH
+749 
-755 VMIERVE
+755 
-762 MIARLT
+762 LT
-768 AESAC
+768 T
-773 QEKDREIALNLIAE
+773 K
-787 IARGN
+787 
-792 LIKNDSFSVVFSAEP
+792 
-807 VGKKLKKEHEVR
+807 
-819 INITLDKDQKIEQ
+819 
-832 SLIDAFQS
+832 
-840 ELTRRVATIFPSTRV
+840 
-855 FVRKGS
+855 
-861 ITGVELTGV
+861 
-870 ENDSD
+870 
-875 RERLDN
+875 
-881 ILQEVWEDESWR
+881 

>member
-1 MFAALLHARKMLSL
+1 MHSSMVAYAYPWNAPRSAIASPYLTYDQQYRRDRMFAALLHARKVLSL
-15 QPECVRFDIYRT
+15 QPECVRFDVYRT

-52 PRLELVAKKYECA
+52 PRLELVAKKYECV
-65 GINNNASAAIFG
+65 GINSNVSAAVFG
-77 GHFDTELMQYLASR
+77 GLFDTQLMQYLASR

-99 NRLPDMARADIDLL
+99 NRLPDMSRADIDLL
-113 AADIAN
+113 ASDIAN
-119 FTRAELANI
+119 FIRAELADI

-143 MRAGIISL
+143 MRAGFISL

-196 WREHLL
+196 WREHLH
-202 IAAGN
+202 IAVGN

-375 DYAREEDHHELRSDK
+375 DYAWEEDRHELRSDK

-522 PRAEFNQYGEETVC
+522 PRAEFNLYGEETVC
-536 IRGVYDSAIG
+536 IRGVYDSAVG

-560 VPKRAVDLDVDV
+560 VPKRAVDLAVDV

-585 CTGSENDPP
+585 CTGSESDPP
-594 ILDLSKP
+594 ELDLSKP
-601 LSRRERR
+601 LNRREKR
-608 ELANRLRKQK
+608 ELTNRIRKQK
-618 PAIRRKFIH
+618 PAMRRKFIH
-627 GTDEQYAAIAK
+627 GTDEQNSAIAK
-638 TIDEI
+638 TIGEI
-643 YLTTGTIISRCEA
+643 HLTTGINISRGEA
-656 LHLMSGGKSCFNG
+656 LHLMAGGKSCFDG
-669 KWLRGTGE
+669 KWLRGTTTGE
-677 GEVFSAAPS
+677 IFTTAPS
-686 HQAQARK
+686 HQAKVKAYRTK
-693 ILSRVAALA
+693 ATEILNRVAVLA
-702 GGKGGMK
+702 
-709 GNVHPYHAHTVY
+709 
-721 DAAIFLHTF
+721 
-730 YQFVI
+730 
-735 LYVYTVSRRGGCVN
+735 
-749 RELNEH
+749 EL
-755 VMIERVE
+755 
-762 MIARLT
+762 AT
-768 AESAC
+768 
-773 QEKDREIALNLIAE
+773 EI
-787 IARGN
+787 
-792 LIKNDSFSVVFSAEP
+792 
-807 VGKKLKKEHEVR
+807 
-819 INITLDKDQKIEQ
+819 
-832 SLIDAFQS
+832 
-840 ELTRRVATIFPSTRV
+840 
-855 FVRKGS
+855 
-861 ITGVELTGV
+861 
-870 ENDSD
+870 
-875 RERLDN
+875 
-881 ILQEVWEDESWR
+881 